1 LQPASILGDRVQR
14 HVPET
19 VFGGDRMKEEVGALS
34 AAAIRSLAVPGAE
47 RGLGSV
53 EQCFAA
59 HHEAIY
65 RFVYWMGAD
74 PDEAADIVQEVFVRA
89 QRAWGTLRSR
99 SAVRGWLLRIAGNLA
114 KDRWKRRRREEHA
127 VEHMGKDLASRS
139 MVSPDDELVQSELQQ
154 QVRQAV
160 AGLRPRWRELIIL
173 REFEGLSYEEIAQ
186 ALRCGIGTVR
196 SGLHRA
202 RADLQRRLR
211 PYVEGD
217 R

>member
-1 LQPASILGDRVQR
+1 
-14 HVPET
+14 
-19 VFGGDRMKEEVGALS
+19 MKQDADALS
-34 AAAIRSLAVPGAE
+34 AVAIRNLAVPGAE
-47 RGLGSV
+47 VGFGTA

-89 QRAWGTLRSR
+89 HRAWGTLRSR
-99 SAVRGWLLRIAGNLA
+99 PAVRSWLLRIAGNLA
-114 KDRWKRRRREEHA
+114 KDRWKRRRREDRA
-127 VEHMGKDLASRS
+127 VETMGKDLAASS
-139 MVSPDDELVQSELQQ
+139 LVSPHDELLQSELQHR
-154 QVRQAV
+154 VRQAV

-173 REFEGLSYEEIAQ
+173 REFEGLSYQEIAQ
-186 ALRCGIGTVR
+186 VLRCGIGTVR

-202 RADLQRRLR
+202 RAELQQRLR
-211 PYVEGD
+211 PYIESD